1 VSLAQPQDYVEA
13 LRAAFVLVD
22 PSERRA
28 RIVAEV
34 EAAAAKAGGSARIT
48 DDNLEQVVNLV
59 EWPSAVLCSFERV
72 PAVPQ
77 EALIETMEINQK
89 FFPVLDAAAR

>member
-1 VSLAQPQDYVEA
+1 MSLAQPQDYVEA

-22 PSERRA
+22 PHERRA

-34 EAAAAKAGGSARIT
+34 EAAAARAGGSARIT

-59 EWPSAVLCSFERV
+59 ECRRRCC
-72 PAVPQ
+72 
-77 EALIETMEINQK
+77 
-89 FFPVLDAAAR
+89 AASNVRSWQCRRKR

>member
-1 VSLAQPQDYVEA
+1 
-13 LRAAFVLVD
+13 

-59 EWPSAVLCSFERV
+59 EWPSAVLCSFE
-72 PAVPQ
+72 PAFLAVPQ

-89 FFPVLDAAAR
+89 FFPVLDAAGTLTE